1 MRYLKRF
8 ESVKSD
14 IDYHMQVV
22 RDVFQDIIDD
32 YNIEE
37 FITPADDDAYDI
49 AGFYYHMSPYP
60 EYNTNST
67 LDLKIV
73 KSIRLAFF
81 NQVINVSD
89 IKNDVDRID
98 FTPPIKRLESMGY
111 HVTMYMRSSDNG
123 FTDNWAE
130 IIINFP
136 DIN

>member
-8 ESVKSD
+8 ESVTSD
-14 IDYHMQVV
+14 IQYHMRVV
-22 RDVFQDIIDD
+22 KDVFQDIIDD

-49 AGFYYHMSPYP
+49 TGFYYHMSPHP
-60 EYNTNST
+60 KYNT
-67 LDLKIV
+67 IV
-73 KSIRLAFF
+73 KSIRLAFY
-81 NQVINVSD
+81 NQVINVND

-111 HVTMYMRSSDNG
+111 HVTMYMRSSKAYDNG
-123 FTDNWAE
+123 FTDNWVE